1 MGNNPMMK
9 SAISGVI
16 LQALMVGIGKF
27 VPAVATM
34 PNFYAICGTI
44 LAAVTG
50 AMFSRASAGVTA
62 GKAATGGAAVG
73 GISSVLGGLMAVA
86 SGQWPGFEL
95 VQILFP
101 AISGGVGGALG
112 GVLGRMMP
120 KSSPA

>member
-1 MGNNPMMK
+1 
-9 SAISGVI
+9 
-16 LQALMVGIGKF
+16 
-27 VPAVATM
+27 M

-44 LAAVTG
+44 LAAITG
-50 AMFSRASAGVTA
+50 AMFSRAAAGVTA

-112 GVLGRMMP
+112 GLLGRMMP